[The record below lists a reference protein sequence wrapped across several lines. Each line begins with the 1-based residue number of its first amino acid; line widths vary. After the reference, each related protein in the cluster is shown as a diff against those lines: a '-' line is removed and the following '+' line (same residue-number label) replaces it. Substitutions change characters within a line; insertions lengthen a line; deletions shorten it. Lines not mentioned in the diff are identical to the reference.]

1 MKIVFVGAGNM
12 AEAIVSGMLKSKI
25 AKPKEVC
32 MTDISAERLNTV
44 TEKYGVDTSL
54 DTPDSVQSADV
65 VVLSV
70 KPQIFPSVWAAIAKS
85 INPDALIVSIMAG
98 VPSSKIEEGNLLR
111 VVRVMPNTPSLVGEG
126 AAGVAG
132 GTRATESD
140 LLWSEKLMSSVGLAV
155 RVTENELD
163 AVTALSGS
171 GPAYV
176 FYWIESMLEAVN
188 EMGLEKNLSRELAL
202 QTIIGAATLMKN
214 SDESAEQLR
223 AKVTSKGGTTAAAIE
238 TMEKKGVKTSIISA
252 LFAARDRSIELAE
265 ESTK

>member
-12 AEAIVSGMLKSKI
+12 AEAIVSGMLKSQM
-25 AKPKEVC
+25 AKSDEIC
-32 MTDISAERLNTV
+32 MTDISEERLNTV
-44 TEKYGVDTSL
+44 AEKYGVDTSL
-54 DTPDSVQSADV
+54 NTADVVQSADV
-65 VVLSV
+65 VVLSI
-70 KPQIFPSVWAAIAKS
+70 KPQIFPAVWKEIAES
-85 INPDALIVSIMAG
+85 INPTALIVSIMAG
-98 VPSSKIEEGNLLR
+98 VPALKIEEGNLLR

-132 GTRATESD
+132 GTRASEAD
-140 LLWSEKLMSSVGLAV
+140 LLWSEKLMGSVGLAV
-155 RVTENELD
+155 RVTERELD

-176 FYWIESMLEAVN
+176 FYWIESMLEAV
-188 EMGLEKNLSRELAL
+188 EQMGLEKDLSRELAL

-214 SDESAEQLR
+214 SNESAEQLR

-238 TMEKKGVKTSIISA
+238 EMEKKGVKTSIISA

-265 ESTK
+265 ESKK